1 MALSPGIPTSFVP
14 RQPVETKRPVHSG
27 VNLFLI
33 LSLAVLGI
41 SVLAAVGMFGYNYY
55 LKSSLEAKAA
65 ELAAAEARVNEGT
78 IEDFVRLRDRLAS
91 GGDLLSNQ
99 VVLSKF
105 MDTLEELTLQNVRFN
120 SMEVIV
126 ANDRTATIEAEG
138 TARTFNA
145 LAAQSNAFAQV
156 RGIKR
161 AIFSD
166 IALSDTR
173 LVTFT
178 LTADVDNDLLTA
190 GDEVIAAPTDPLTLP
205 PAPATTTTPAL
216 ERASTTTTATT
227 TPRL

>member
-1 MALSPGIPTSFVP
+1 MAISPGIPTSFVP
-14 RQPVETKRPVHSG
+14 KQPVETRRPVHSG
-27 VNLFLI
+27 TNLFLI
-33 LSLAVLGI
+33 IGLALAGV
-41 SVLAAVGMFGYNYY
+41 SVLAAAATFGYSFY
-55 LKSSLEAKAA
+55 LERSLEAKAA
-65 ELAAAEARVNEGT
+65 ELAQAEASVNEET

-99 VVLSKF
+99 VVMSQF

-120 SMEVIV
+120 SMQIIV

-145 LAAQSNAFAQV
+145 LAAQSNAFAEV

-166 IALSDTR
+166 IALSESR

-178 LTADVDNDLLTA
+178 LTADIDRALVTA
-190 GDEVIAAPTDPLTLP
+190 GDSAPAAVIDPLTLP
-205 PAPATTTTPAL
+205 PAPAAVSTTTAPRAATTT
-216 ERASTTTTATT
+216 ASTT
-227 TPRL
+227 PRI